1 MARRSI
7 TGLAPQREQA
17 LTERMTLRLA
27 RAYEPRIT
35 REIYRATKDIASGN
49 VNAIDTHEQ
58 NMNKILTGLYSRAF
72 KEFGQRMWNAIKKS
86 NTDMEVKRDGDVPLT
101 PYFDLARQ
109 LWIKANAASK
119 VTLIT
124 GTTSEQAKKIIQEAA
139 AEAVGLGYDEKQTA
153 RLIQQRIAEDGGTLS
168 RLRSRVISRTESH
181 AASNASTQM
190 AAVASGLPMMKEW
203 VASISDRTREDHA
216 IANGQVVKMDEPFIV
231 GGEQLMYA
239 GDPSGS
245 AEQVINCRCSI
256 VYSLP

>member
-7 TGLAPQREQA
+7 TGLTPQREQA
-17 LTERMTLRLA
+17 LSERMMIRIA
-27 RAYEPRIT
+27 RTYEPRIT
-35 REIYRATKDIASGN
+35 REIYRATRDISKGN
-49 VNAIDTHEQ
+49 INAIDTHEQ
-58 NMNKILTGLYSRAF
+58 NMGKILTGLYSRAF
-72 KEFGQRMWNAIKKS
+72 KEFGQRLWNAAKKS
-86 NTDMEVKRDGDVPLT
+86 NNDMEVKRDGDVPLT

-109 LWIKANAASK
+109 LWIKSTAASK
-119 VTLIT
+119 VTQIT
-124 GTTSEQAKKIIQEAA
+124 GTTIEQAQKIIQEAT
-139 AEAVGLGYDEKQTA
+139 AEAIGLGYDEKQTA